1 MHIIC
6 NGKERTI
13 ENGFTLKDLLTELN
27 LEPGTVVAEINT
39 KIIEQDHY
47 EQEVLRDGDSVELI
61 RFVGGG

>member
-1 MHIIC
+1 M
-6 NGKERTI
+6 
-13 ENGFTLKDLLTELN
+13 ENGLTLVDLLTELN

-39 KIIEQDHY
+39 KIIEQDQY